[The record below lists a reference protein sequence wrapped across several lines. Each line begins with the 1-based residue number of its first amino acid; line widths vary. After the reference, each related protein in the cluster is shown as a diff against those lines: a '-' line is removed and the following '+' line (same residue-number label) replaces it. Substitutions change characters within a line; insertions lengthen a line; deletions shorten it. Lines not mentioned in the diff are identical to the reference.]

1 MTESPTDAPA
11 PGVSVVMPVGSIDP
25 HLDGA
30 LLALAEQDADERWEL
45 VLSLNTADPAAR
57 TALEA
62 AAAPVRDRG
71 VEVRVIDSS
80 DVRSAAHARNVGA
93 EAARGERLA
102 FCDGDDLA
110 EPDWLRR
117 LLDGLDDHDAVG
129 GHLAEEKLAIAGQ
142 EDWRPPATPGDNPSF
157 LGHPFLVS
165 ANMAV
170 RASAFAETGGF
181 DVTLIRGEDI
191 AFSWSLLRNGAT
203 LGFVPEAVIHYR
215 HRKGLRPMLHQHYLY
230 GRGMAQLLRRYGT
243 PDGSSGLLSANNQPV
258 VHRSKVHYLRR
269 GAIAVGRVVGIGEG
283 LVERV
288 LTSRAEQ
295 PTGVGEGVH

>member
-1 MTESPTDAPA
+1 MTESPAAVPD
-11 PGVSVVMPVGSIDP
+11 VSVVMPVGSIDP

-30 LLALAEQDADERWEL
+30 LEALAHQDLDEAWEL

-57 TALEA
+57 AALET

-71 VEVRVIDSS
+71 VEVRVVDSS

-93 EAARGERLA
+93 QAARGERLA

-110 EPDWLRR
+110 EPDWLR
-117 LLDGLDDHDAVG
+117 LLLARLDDHDAVG
-129 GHLAEEKLAIAGQ
+129 GHLAEEKLAIPGQ

-170 RASAFAETGGF
+170 RAPAFAATGGF
-181 DVTLIRGEDI
+181 DVSLIRGEDI
-191 AFSWSLLRNGAT
+191 AFSWSLLRNGVD
-203 LGFVPEAVIHYR
+203 LGFAPDAVIHYR
-215 HRKGLRPMLHQHYLY
+215 HREGLRPMLRQHYLY

-258 VHRSKVHYLRR
+258 AHRSNVHYLRR
-269 GAIAVGRVVGIGEG
+269 GAIAVGRVVGIAEG
-283 LVERV
+283 VVERV
-288 LTSRAEQ
+288 LTKRDEQ